1 MTVYGIWQLQSYT
14 LTINHYLE
22 NINDTNYTFYAK
34 TTSTLPYGTSITLA
48 NYKTTVTNGTYHHGT
63 NSSGATVTTVT
74 MGTGTTINL
83 YYSRNKYTLT
93 LGKGN
98 YISAVSGGGTYKVG
112 QSVTINAT
120 LETSATGYTN
130 SWSGWTGTYTSSSNP
145 YTFTMP
151 EGNVTLTANG
161 TRKANSYTVTFNANG
176 GSVSTA
182 SKAVTYTSTYG
193 TLPTPTKTGYTFLG
207 WYSSTYK
214 DHPLYYYANTYTD
227 LKNAF
232 GYNETSLYSHWVSNG
247 KNEGR
252 RLSEYLSTDTV
263 TTAGNITMYAGWVAN
278 TYTVTFDLNASGGKE
293 ILEKK
298 FSFSHYL
305 SGSGASTTYTKTGNQ
320 DMVISLEKGE
330 RVEYDYVLSCKSSTG
345 NARAAAFIINNY
357 TGATMTVEDI
367 ASISGVTSKSGTYTY
382 KAESP
387 VTLIITFDGNRVSG
401 GNAMTGTA
409 KVYVDSSTASSDTSE
424 KTVTYNSQYGAL
436 PTPTRTGYTF
446 AGWYTAANGGNQ
458 VTSDTTVSTA
468 SNHTLY
474 AHWNKIYTAVG
485 LVTNGSSQSVAAN
498 PYGFSGTVIKC
509 SPGATATMQMQ
520 ESFVKSGTNNGHSWS
535 QTISY
540 NSYMGSD
547 KTLSNVENITNGV
560 RFTMPETDVILYFNY
575 VVTSSTSN

>member
-176 GSVSTA
+176 GSISTA

-193 TLPTPTKTGYTFLG
+193 TLPTPTRTGYTFLG

-214 DHPLYYYANTYTD
+214 DHPLYYYADTYTD

-278 TYTVTFDLNASGGKE
+278 TYTVTFNANGG
-293 ILEKK
+293 
-298 FSFSHYL
+298 S
-305 SGSGASTTYTKTGNQ
+305 
-320 DMVISLEKGE
+320 V
-330 RVEYDYVLSCKSSTG
+330 
-345 NARAAAFIINNY
+345 
-357 TGATMTVEDI
+357 
-367 ASISGVTSKSGTYTY
+367 
-382 KAESP
+382 
-387 VTLIITFDGNRVSG
+387 
-401 GNAMTGTA
+401 
-409 KVYVDSSTASSDTSE
+409 STAS
-424 KTVTYNSQYGAL
+424 KAVTYASTYGTL

-446 AGWYTAANGGNQ
+446 NGWYTAASGGSQ
-458 VTSDTTVSTA
+458 VTSGTTVSTA
-468 SNHTLY
+468 STHTVY
-474 AHWNKIYTAVG
+474 AHWTVKTYNVKVISSGHPSQGVKSSGNYQYGSTFTCTASG
-485 LVTNGSSQSVAAN
+485 GSDTVSTGNSHN
-498 PYGFSGTVIKC
+498 PYANVPYKYNKTIIYNFGEKDNSTTNLN
-509 SPGATATMQMQ
+509 TA
-520 ESFVKSGTNNGHSWS
+520 ESTS
-535 QTISY
+535 
-540 NSYMGSD
+540 
-547 KTLSNVENITNGV
+547 
-560 RFTMPETDVILYFNY
+560 ET
-575 VVTSSTSN
+575 TSSSIKFTVTGNTVVVMYMST